1 MVDRVGFSEELL
13 MGIHGS
19 PLERREGLRNEEGG
33 ADCDLALSVS
43 LVLRDLIIMLGDFFR
58 QIGDALDILIVPRW
72 EDPA

>member
-19 PLERREGLRNEEGG
+19 PLERGEGLWNEEGG

-43 LVLRDLIIMLGDFFR
+43 LVLRDLIIVLGNFFG
-58 QIGDALDILIVPRW
+58 QIGDALDILLFLVW